1 MPKKTL
7 SDLTSPMKNVEH
19 IWLGIHSKFVA
30 SQLGKF
36 IWQDEM
42 VYRSVLSECS
52 LGVLSVFSGCL

>member
-1 MPKKTL
+1 MARY
-7 SDLTSPMKNVEH
+7 
-19 IWLGIHSKFVA
+19 SKFVA

-52 LGVLSVFSGCL
+52 LGVLSVFSGCCLGVYNSLFMAIGCA